1 MKGPLF
7 VLALAA
13 AATLSGGSA
22 HIALAAEHRSEAQL
36 FATNNTA
43 IITDPNDPRLNDRL
57 VQFGEQVTDILDD
70 GGADAEGSTL
80 LNGVFFDST
89 AQAVTYERSRE
100 FDVQDVSPARLH
112 ALAAVVRDRFHQDS
126 VLTFRF
132 LPRSSPDATAIEV
145 QTPGISVQRLHDALV
160 ADPAAANELGG
171 GSVTLEGRLI
181 EVAPLSDLDLVERLV
196 AELGGSWTAST
207 IRYGAEE
214 FV

>member
-1 MKGPLF
+1 M
-7 VLALAA
+7 AA
-13 AATLSGGSA
+13 Q
-22 HIALAAEHRSEAQL
+22 HQPEAQL
-36 FATNNTA
+36 FASDNTA
-43 IITDPNDPRLNDRL
+43 IITDANDPRLNDRL
-57 VQFGEQVTDILDD
+57 VEFGHQVTDILED

-89 AQAVTYERSRE
+89 VQAVTYERSRE
-100 FDVQDVSPARLH
+100 FDVEDVSPARLH
-112 ALAAVVRDRFHQDS
+112 ALAAAVRDQFHQGS

-145 QTPGISVQRLHDALV
+145 QTPGVSVQKLHDALA
-160 ADPAAANELGG
+160 ADPAVANELGG
-171 GSVTLEGRLI
+171 GSVTREGRLI
-181 EVAPLSDLDLVERLV
+181 EVAPLSDLGLVKQLV

>member
-1 MKGPLF
+1 MNRSL
-7 VLALAA
+7 VILALVV
-13 AATLSGGSA
+13 AATLGGGA
-22 HIALAAEHRSEAQL
+22 GRTALAVERTPQAQL

-57 VQFGEQVTDILDD
+57 VGFGHQVTDILDD
-70 GGADAEGSTL
+70 GGAEVDGSTL

-89 AQAVTYERSRE
+89 AQQITYERSRE
-100 FDVQDVSPARLH
+100 FDVEDVSATRLH
-112 ALAAVVRDRFHQDS
+112 DLAAVVRDRFHQES

-145 QTPGISVQRLHDALV
+145 QTPGISVQQLHDALV

-171 GSVTLEGRLI
+171 GSVTLQGRLI
-181 EVAPLSDLDLVERLV
+181 EVAPASDLDLVKQLV
-196 AELGGSWTAST
+196 AELGGSWAAST
-207 IRYGAEE
+207 VRYGAEE